1 MGDLNNIIKP
11 KDAPSRARKI
21 VFKGDV
27 IYATVR
33 PYLHNICLIDRE
45 ITPKPIVSTGFAV
58 VCTPKPL
65 LNSYLFYCFL
75 SPMFD
80 SYANAND
87 NSKGVAYPVINDEK
101 FSKALIPLPPLAE
114 QQRLVQ
120 RLEELLPGVAKL
132 QMNES

>member
-1 MGDLNNIIKP
+1 
-11 KDAPSRARKI
+11 
-21 VFKGDV
+21 
-27 IYATVR
+27 
-33 PYLHNICLIDRE
+33 
-45 ITPKPIVSTGFAV
+45 
-58 VCTPKPL
+58 
-65 LNSYLFYCFL
+65 
-75 SPMFD
+75 MFD